1 MQVGFHRNFLAFLVR
16 QVPVFALLMVSQMA
30 LAASQ
35 SISFSAP
42 ATNATTGALAIVGE
56 TGTINAATSSGLAAS
71 FSSSTP
77 GVCTVTTGGISYGY
91 TTGTVTGVSAG
102 TCIITADQPGD
113 ATYTAAPQ
121 ATLSVTIGASSQAS
135 VSNAR
140 VFAYAEANFPTL
152 FAGTPTSGQ
161 TTYQGKQYSYQYY
174 PTSNNYLAIDNDGVI
189 SILGS
194 YTGGALSTLGP
205 VTTYE
210 TAITDWETTKAGTGT
225 TGSTTSGKGI
235 RPAISWE
242 VSVTP
247 AIYTYVMQLCYGG
260 SQCTPLGGTILMDV
274 DPNDTTFVSGTANG
288 INYGDLTRDELQEAI
303 DAGTAELNTL
313 IANLWTG
320 TTTPSSAVMESV
332 FNTALA
338 NATDVADLK
347 SRVISGFT
355 AAGFPAVAGTTA
367 TTGGSGTGGTGDASA
382 CDSEPYLGG
391 DNNPQV
397 DYYCQIAQYDAC
409 YHNATGLTTYDA
421 NGRNQCTVLDGLL
434 QSTGST
440 WSCRYCPYPY

>member
-1 MQVGFHRNFLAFLVR
+1 MQVGFHRNLLTFLAR
-16 QVPVFALLMVSQMA
+16 KAPVFALLMASQMA
-30 LAASQ
+30 FAASQ
-35 SISFSAP
+35 TISFSVP
-42 ATNATTGALAIVGE
+42 ATNAATGALAIVGG
-56 TGTINAATSSGLAAS
+56 TGTISAATSSGLVVS

-77 GVCTVTTGGISYGY
+77 GICSVSTGGVSYGY

-102 TCIITADQPGD
+102 TCIIAANQAGD
-113 ATYTAAPQ
+113 ATYSAAPQ
-121 ATLSVTIGASSQAS
+121 ATLSVTIGASSTS
-135 VSNAR
+135 ISNAR
-140 VFAYAEANFPTL
+140 VFAYAEANFPAL

-174 PTSNNYLAIDNDGVI
+174 PASNNYLAIDNDGMI

-194 YTGGALSTLGP
+194 YTGGVLSTLGS
-205 VTTYE
+205 VTKYQ
-210 TAITDWETTKAGTGT
+210 TAITDWEATKSGTGT

-235 RPAISWE
+235 RPSISWE

-247 AIYTYVMQLCYGG
+247 AIYTYVMQLCYG
-260 SQCTPLGGTILMDV
+260 SNQCTALGGTVLMDV
-274 DPNDTTFVSGTANG
+274 NPNDTTFVSGTANG
-288 INYGDLTRDELQEAI
+288 INYGDLTRDELQAAI

-320 TTTPSSAVMESV
+320 TTTPNSTVMESV
-332 FNTALA
+332 LNTALA

-367 TTGGSGTGGTGDASA
+367 TTGGSSTGGTGDASA
-382 CDSEPYLGG
+382 CASEPYLGG

-397 DYYCQIAQYDAC
+397 DYYCQIAQFDAC
-409 YHNATGLTTYDA
+409 YHNATGQTTYDA
-421 NGRNQCTVLDGLL
+421 DGRNQCTVLDGLL